1 MAVTLSS
8 KIAALTLD
16 DYEVYFSP
24 QTRARAKR
32 YAEDGHVLDISED
45 SGEITAHVLGNGH
58 TYQVVIEDTDPLLA
72 YCSCPVAQY
81 CKHILATLLIC
92 AENCADR
99 SWRTLLTRVLH
110 QAQSTPKT
118 RGLGLIL
125 GRNPENGKIT
135 GVLYPAQRNLN
146 GEWSRRST
154 AWSTIAPRYGSR
166 ANTDGF
172 DPLQLSALR
181 NLYEAARRNPYS
193 NPNISL
199 RDLGTAA
206 MAYLRNVH
214 DAGVELYCGD
224 VDQPLRLAHDPWG
237 VQLSLSAREPDSNDL
252 LLRVLPETPNGTPA
266 EVLAGT
272 TPPLALSYEDGAYI
286 LGRLRST
293 IPDYLFQAA
302 EDAHPLTI
310 PAADVPVFE
319 LNLLPELPEDIPVV
333 SPDGAFTPHRFA
345 EPNLHALIRR
355 PSAED
360 GAHYRHS
367 AFLLEWYLGRRML
380 PADGSENPA
389 ESEDPESTS
398 LYTELT
404 VHRLLHEAP
413 REQLTAVREIWTK
426 ATKLPPLDLLTTQS
440 LDLSIYQTLRE
451 VVIPAW
457 REAGITTTVM
467 EDADLTIVTDAPV
480 LSTSVSEEN
489 DWLDLNI
496 TVDVGEHQIPLNVL
510 YEALTSGHDHLI
522 LGDVLIPLGS
532 DFDALRQLLHDA
544 AALGTVTPE
553 SISVPRARAHALDL
567 SALANPQALTDAL
580 TQLDHLG
587 EPVPVPET
595 FQGTLRSY
603 QEAGYSWL
611 THLARAHY
619 GGILADD
626 MGLGKTAQM
635 LAMISGARAEGKLEG
650 PVLVV
655 APTSVVPVWRSE
667 AERFTPEL
675 RVHTITGSGKRRSLA
690 LANIAASADIVVTSY
705 TLLRLERAE
714 YAKVDWGGVIL
725 DEAQAVKNPSTVGY
739 HAVAAL
745 TRPWTF
751 AVTGTPVENS
761 LSDLAALLA
770 LTSPGLLPGHARFT
784 EQFQNPIEKFNDEEA
799 AALLTRLVR
808 PFMLRRRKAEVAKD
822 LPARTVT
829 ELSVPLAPAHAQRY
843 RKQLERERQEILGL
857 IDDPNANR
865 ISILASLTRLR
876 RMAIDPGLVDGR
888 ITTPPAKTNLLLEHL
903 QQIIPEGHR
912 ALVFSQFTTYLE
924 RIAHQLDREGI
935 TYSYLDGSTR
945 DRAGAIA
952 AFRDGSAPVFLISLK
967 AGGTGLTLTEADY
980 VYIMD
985 PWWNPAAEEQA
996 IDRAHRIG
1004 QDKPVTVYRLASAD
1018 TIEEKVIALQARKR
1032 ELAGLVDE
1040 AARGPISGADIRS
1053 LLELT
1058 GPEGR

>member
-1 MAVTLSS
+1 MAGTLRSA
-8 KIAALTLD
+8 IAALTSD
-16 DYEVYFSP
+16 FYELYFTP
-24 QTRARAKR
+24 PMLARGKR
-32 YAEDGHVLDISED
+32 YAATGRVL
-45 SGEITAHVLGNGH
+45 EIKENSYGIVARVLGNGH
-58 TYQVVIEDTDPLLA
+58 TYRVLITSVHPLTA
-72 YCSCPVAQY
+72 SCSCPVSRR
-81 CKHILATLLIC
+81 CKHTVATLLVY
-92 AENCADR
+92 ADRMKDR
-99 SWRTLLTRVLH
+99 SWRTLLTDSLVGTEQR
-110 QAQSTPKT
+110 PDT

-125 GRNPENGKIT
+125 SRSAESGEVT
-135 GVLYPAQRNLN
+135 GLLRPAQRNLN
-146 GEWSRRST
+146 GEWSHRT
-154 AWSTIAPRYGSR
+154 TTWSTIAPAHGYSS
-166 ANTDGF
+166 AAESL
-172 DPLQLSALR
+172 DPLQLAALR
-181 NLYEAARRNPYS
+181 EIHDVAKRASYFDPS
-193 NPNISL
+193 ISL
-199 RDLGTAA
+199 QSLGTTA
-206 MAYLRNVH
+206 MAYLENAR
-214 DAGVELYCGD
+214 DAGVELFCGD
-224 VDQPLRLAHDPWG
+224 TDQPLRIDKTPWG
-237 VQLSLSAREPDSNDL
+237 AQLSLSARERGSDDL
-252 LLRVLPETPNGTPA
+252 LLRVLPETPEGTPA
-266 EVLAGT
+266 AVIKGTEPALAMSYENDSYVLGRINPSLPA
-272 TPPLALSYEDGAYI
+272 ALSET
-286 LGRLRST
+286 LGSAQPLR
-293 IPDYLFQAA
+293 
-302 EDAHPLTI
+302 I
-310 PAADVPVFE
+310 PAAEIPMFE
-319 LNLLPELPEDIPVV
+319 LNLLPALPPDIRVV
-333 SPDGAFTPHRFA
+333 SPDGAFTPHRFSD
-345 EPNLHALIRR
+345 PVLHALIRR
-355 PSAED
+355 PAPDELNSQLT
-360 GAHYRHS
+360 GP
-367 AFLLEWYLGRRML
+367 FLLEWYAKRQLLGADSAEPTEM
-380 PADGSENPA
+380 PA
-389 ESEDPESTS
+389 
-398 LYTELT
+398 LYTPLT
-404 VHRLLHEAP
+404 WGSG
-413 REQLTAVREIWTK
+413 IM
-426 ATKLPPLDLLTTQS
+426 KLPQGQLQAAQRAWLAADMPELHFPRSRNLDITT
-440 LDLSIYQTLRE
+440 YQHLRE
-451 VVIPAW
+451 DIVPAW
-457 REAGITTTVM
+457 RAAGISVTFDEGADLTVLTEAPVLTTTVT
-467 EDADLTIVTDAPV
+467 EDR
-480 LSTSVSEEN
+480 
-489 DWLDLNI
+489 DWLDLGV
-496 TVDVGEHQIPLNVL
+496 TVTVGEHDVPLPVL
-510 YEALTSGHDHLI
+510 YDALTSGAPHLV
-522 LGDVLIPLGS
+522 LGDMVIPLGS

-580 TQLDHLG
+580 AQLEHLG
-587 EPVPVPET
+587 EAVPVPET
-595 FQGTLRSY
+595 FHGTLRSY

-635 LAMISGARAEGKLEG
+635 LAMMSGERAEGKLEG

-675 RVHTITGSGKRRSLA
+675 RLHTITESGKRRSQA
-690 LANIAASADIVVTSY
+690 LPIIAANADVVVTSY

-739 HAVAAL
+739 RAVAAL

-808 PFMLRRRKAEVAKD
+808 PFILRRRKAEVAKD

-876 RMAIDPGLVDGR
+876 RMAIDPGLVDAR
-888 ITTPPAKTNLLLEHL
+888 ITTPPAKTMLLLEHL

-952 AFRDGSAPVFLISLK
+952 AFRDGSTPVFLISLK

-1032 ELAGLVDE
+1032 ELAGMVDE

-1058 GPEGR
+1058 GPEAR

>member
-1 MAVTLSS
+1 MAGTLRSA
-8 KIAALTLD
+8 IAALTSD
-16 DYEVYFSP
+16 FYELYFSP
-24 QTRARAKR
+24 PTIARGQR
-32 YAEDGHVLDISED
+32 YALDGHVLDVTETAYGIS
-45 SGEITAHVLGNGH
+45 APVLGNGH
-58 TYQVVIEDTDPLLA
+58 TYRVVVTSVHPLTA
-72 YCSCPVAQY
+72 SCSCPVSTR
-81 CKHILATLLIC
+81 CKHIVATLLIY
-92 AENCADR
+92 AGRARER
-99 SWRTLLTRVLH
+99 SWTTLLADTLAAHEPRPV
-110 QAQSTPKT
+110 T

-125 GRNPENGKIT
+125 SRNTESGAVT
-135 GVLYPAQRNLN
+135 GLLRPTQRNLN
-146 GEWSRRST
+146 GEWSRRT
-154 AWSTIAPRYGSR
+154 TTWSTISPSR
-166 ANTDGF
+166 GYSSSTESL
-172 DPLQLSALR
+172 DPLQLAALQELHDVAKR
-181 NLYEAARRNPYS
+181 ASFFDPS
-193 NPNISL
+193 ISL
-199 RDLGTAA
+199 QSLGTTA
-206 MAYLRNVH
+206 MAYLENAR
-214 DAGVELYCGD
+214 DAGVELFCGD
-224 VDQPLRLAHDPWG
+224 TDQPLLLDKAPWG
-237 VQLSLSAREPDSNDL
+237 AQLSLSARERGSEDL
-252 LLRVLPETPNGTPA
+252 LLRVLPETPQGTPA
-266 EVLAGT
+266 AVIEGTEPALAISYENDSYVLGRVS
-272 TPPLALSYEDGAYI
+272 PNLPGALSETLASAQP
-286 LGRLRST
+286 LR
-293 IPDYLFQAA
+293 
-302 EDAHPLTI
+302 I
-310 PAADVPVFE
+310 PAAEIPVFE
-319 LNLLPELPEDIPVV
+319 LNLLPALPPDIRVV
-333 SPDGAFTPHRFA
+333 SPDGAFTPHRFS
-345 EPNLHALIRR
+345 EPVLHARIRR
-355 PSAED
+355 PAPAELTSRIT
-360 GAHYRHS
+360 GP
-367 AFLLEWYLGRRML
+367 FLLEWYAERQLLG
-380 PADGSENPA
+380 ADGTEPSDAPA
-389 ESEDPESTS
+389 
-398 LYTELT
+398 LYTPLT
-404 VHRLLHEAP
+404 RGSGIMQLPQDQLRAAQRAWLAAKMPDLHFP
-413 REQLTAVREIWTK
+413 RGCN
-426 ATKLPPLDLLTTQS
+426 LDITS
-440 LDLSIYQTLRE
+440 YQHLRE
-451 VVIPAW
+451 DIVPAW
-457 REAGITTTVM
+457 RAAGISVIFEENADLTVLTEAPVLTTTVT
-467 EDADLTIVTDAPV
+467 EDR
-480 LSTSVSEEN
+480 
-489 DWLDLNI
+489 DWLDLGV
-496 TVDVGEHQIPLNVL
+496 TVTVGEHEVPLPVL
-510 YEALTSGHDHLI
+510 YDALTSGTYHLV
-522 LGDVLIPLGS
+522 LGDVVIPLGS
-532 DFDALRQLLHDA
+532 DFDALRQLLYDA

-553 SISVPRARAHALDL
+553 SISVPRARVHALDL

-580 TQLDHLG
+580 GQLDHLG
-587 EPVPVPET
+587 EAVPVPET
-595 FQGTLRSY
+595 FQGTLRGY

-635 LAMISGARAEGKLEG
+635 LAMISGERAEGKLEG

-667 AERFTPEL
+667 AARFTPEL
-675 RVHTITGSGKRRSLA
+675 RVHTITGSGKRRSQDVA
-690 LANIAASADIVVTSY
+690 GIAASADIVVTSY

-714 YAKVDWGGVIL
+714 YAKVEWGGVIL

-739 HAVAAL
+739 RAVAAL

-784 EQFQNPIEKFNDEEA
+784 EKFQNPIEKFNDEEA

-822 LPARTVT
+822 LPPRTVT

-876 RMAIDPGLVDGR
+876 RMAIDPGLVDPR
-888 ITTPPAKTNLLLEHL
+888 ITTPPAKTTLLLEHL

-952 AFRDGSAPVFLISLK
+952 AFRAGSAPVFLISLK

-1032 ELAGLVDE
+1032 ELAGMVDE